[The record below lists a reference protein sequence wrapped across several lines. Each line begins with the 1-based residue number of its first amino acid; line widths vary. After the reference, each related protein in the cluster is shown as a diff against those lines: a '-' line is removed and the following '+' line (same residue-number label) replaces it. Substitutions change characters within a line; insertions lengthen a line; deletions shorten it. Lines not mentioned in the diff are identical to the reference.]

1 MKEVET
7 TAELDAPRELVEEL
21 LTPSDIIEYEGT
33 YEVDGVGEAED
44 GRKEVHASAENID
57 TAFAF
62 EELPNGY
69 AFEQTGGEPFQ
80 EQYTTITVYGEDGSV
95 EVVARSEFTFGGW
108 TAVVLDWFAAGS
120 RQSELQRMLLGLA
133 KAIDEEVES
142 DEEPPQDESL
152 EDSSTTDES
161 QATDRDDGDSAESV
175 SADDESTQSDDS
187 TFSDSPS
194 RV

>member
-33 YEVDGVGEAED
+33 YEVAGVGEAED
-44 GRKEVHASAENID
+44 GRREVHASADNID

-69 AFEQTGGEPFQ
+69 AFEQTGEDPFEQ
-80 EQYTTITVYGEDGSV
+80 QYTTITVFGEDGSV
-95 EVVARSEFTFGGW
+95 EVVAKSEFTFGGW
-108 TAVVLDWFAAGS
+108 ASAVLDWFAASS

-142 DEEPPQDESL
+142 DENPPED
-152 EDSSTTDES
+152 DSSTDEPADADS
-161 QATDRDDGDSAESV
+161 PGAVSRDDGSASTDSF
-175 SADDESTQSDDS
+175 DG
-187 TFSDSPS
+187 SPS